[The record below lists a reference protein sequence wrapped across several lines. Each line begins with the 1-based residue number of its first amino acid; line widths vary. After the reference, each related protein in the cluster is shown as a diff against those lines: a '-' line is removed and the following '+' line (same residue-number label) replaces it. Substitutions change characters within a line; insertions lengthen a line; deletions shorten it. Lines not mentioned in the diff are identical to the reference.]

1 MKLITNTALALIMAA
16 AATPAAAQ
24 YGSMGS
30 SGPPPQ
36 QMPDLPRQQSKQEAA
51 PQQQNKIQPSKKAL
65 KALVELQ
72 DAVNKNDTANIPAK
86 VAAAK
91 AVAETKEDR
100 YLLAQMQLKAALAAK
115 DNAAIATAV
124 DAIAASGY
132 NDAATTSKLYE
143 GLGST
148 YFNNKQY
155 AEAAAAF
162 QKAASADSRNWH
174 AAALIGESLFAQGQ
188 KEQAINAFQRAVQAS
203 VAAGTKPEESLYKR
217 AVSLAYNA
225 QSPVALDL
233 AREWV
238 AAYPTQSSWN
248 DATAIYRNYNLG
260 DAEATLDVL
269 RLKRAL
275 GYLTPGEYSNLARAA
290 ADQLIFGEAHSVVD
304 EAIAAKKIDPA
315 APEQRDLIAGLKTKA
330 KPTAADLA
338 GAMKIAAN
346 GKALM
351 RIGDN
356 YAAMGDYSNAVQA
369 YKLAMAKPDGDA
381 ALANLHIGMAL
392 ARSGDKAGA
401 TAALNAV
408 TGPRAEIA
416 KFWLTY
422 LAQKA

>member
-16 AATPAAAQ
+16 TATPAAAQ

-30 SGPPPQ
+30 SAPPPQ
-36 QMPDLPRQQSKQEAA
+36 MPDVPRQQNQEQAT
-51 PQQQNKIQPSKKAL
+51 PQQPQNKIQPSKKAL

-72 DAVNKNDTANIPAK
+72 DAVNKNDVANIPAK
-86 VAAAK
+86 VAAAQ

-100 YLLAQMQLKAALAAK
+100 FLLAQMQLKAALAAK
-115 DNAAIATAV
+115 NNAGIAAAV
-124 DAIAASGY
+124 DAVAASGY
-132 NDAATTSKLYE
+132 NEAATNSKLYE
-143 GLGST
+143 SLGST

-162 QKAASADSRNWH
+162 QKAASADPRNWH
-174 AAALIGESLFAQGQ
+174 ASALVGESLFAQGQ
-188 KEQAINAFQRAVQAS
+188 KVQAISAFQRAVQAS
-203 VAAGTKPEESLYKR
+203 AAAGTKPEENLYKR
-217 AVSLAYNA
+217 AVALAYDA
-225 QSPVALDL
+225 QSPATLEL
-233 AREWV
+233 ARQWV

-248 DATAIYRNYNLG
+248 DATAIYRNFNLG

-269 RLKRAL
+269 RLKQTL
-275 GYLTPGEYSNLARAA
+275 GYLTPGEYGIFARTA
-290 ADQLIFGEAHSVVD
+290 ADQLIFGEAQAVMSAGV
-304 EAIAAKKIDPA
+304 AAKQINPSS
-315 APEQRDLIAGLKTKA
+315 PEFSDLTAGLKAKA
-330 KPTAADLA
+330 KLSAADLA
-338 GAMKIAAN
+338 TAMKAAAN
-346 GKALM
+346 AKALM

-356 YAAMGDYSNAVQA
+356 FAAMGDYSSAVQA

-401 TAALNAV
+401 TTALNAV